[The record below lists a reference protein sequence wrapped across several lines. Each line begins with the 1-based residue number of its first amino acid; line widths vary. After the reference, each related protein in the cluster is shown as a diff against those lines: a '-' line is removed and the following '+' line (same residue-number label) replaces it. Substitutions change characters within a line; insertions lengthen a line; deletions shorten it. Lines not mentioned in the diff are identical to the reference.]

1 MKPQKD
7 FTYGTVQDSGSI
19 SILEA
24 RGIAVVVA
32 NAADVKHV
40 PGRKTNVNDAQW
52 LQQLHA

>member
-1 MKPQKD
+1 MKPEKD